1 MNKIACELMCKSEGP
16 YGDKCVFEVDG
27 KLIYF
32 LLFLKQFGG
41 YHCLEQIFC
50 YCLTLFEDY
59 YYLEHFEWWNL
70 MMLVETLSNDA
81 IG

>member
-1 MNKIACELMCKSEGP
+1 MEINV
-16 YGDKCVFEVDG
+16 YFEVDG
-27 KLIYF
+27 ILRYF
-32 LLFLKQFGG
+32 FVIFETIQGLPLFGTN
-41 YHCLEQIFC
+41 FC